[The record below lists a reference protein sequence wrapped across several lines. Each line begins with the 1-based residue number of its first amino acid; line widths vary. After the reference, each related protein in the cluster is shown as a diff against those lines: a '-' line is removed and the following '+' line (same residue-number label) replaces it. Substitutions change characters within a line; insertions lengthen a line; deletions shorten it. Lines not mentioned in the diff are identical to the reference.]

1 MRFSPVKRKPQ
12 TNKSPETMSKK
23 RQRAQQKFI
32 ERLTLAKKEE
42 YSEEEVE
49 ADILREI
56 EAIRYGKSRLKKG
69 RTKAPQETLVRGGNR

>member
-1 MRFSPVKRKPQ
+1 MRFSDAKRKPQ
-12 TNKSPETMSKK
+12 KNTLPETK
-23 RQRAQQKFI
+23 RMKRKRARQKFI
-32 ERLTLAKKEE
+32 ERLTLPKKEE

-56 EAIRYGKSRLKKG
+56 ESIRYGKFRLKKG